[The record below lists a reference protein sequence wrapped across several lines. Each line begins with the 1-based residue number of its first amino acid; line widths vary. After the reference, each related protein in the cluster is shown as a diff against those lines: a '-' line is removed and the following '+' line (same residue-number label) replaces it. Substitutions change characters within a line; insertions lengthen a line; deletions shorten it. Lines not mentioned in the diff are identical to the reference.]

1 MNPNENS
8 NIVRMETNAVKR
20 RGSGEMISDAK
31 RRADAKYRSEKT
43 KQLVVRFFPSDMEV
57 MEYAKSQ
64 ENTTQYIKNLIR
76 ADMEKSQQ
84 K

>member
-1 MNPNENS
+1 MKLREKGK
-8 NIVRMETNAVKR
+8 ITGTETTAGKR
-20 RGSGEMISDAK
+20 GGAGEMVSDAK
-31 RRADAKYRSEKT
+31 RKYQAKYRSEKT

-76 ADMEKSQQ
+76 ADMEKHHQ